1 MGCKQMFLFPGRQN
15 QRTSPVEPDGTPRR
29 LPEKNILILADW
41 HYRLLAEWDEIQSRL
56 PSADIILLLGDI
68 GYSDA
73 KALAEAAAP
82 DTPILYVLGNHNVW
96 PEYTGIP
103 RLRPLDR
110 KIIEIDGIRFGG
122 ISGSNRYSDNQK
134 RAMRTE
140 EEAAA
145 IAGQLPACD
154 ILCTHT
160 CAYSYTK
167 KDTPSSHH
175 GYRCLDKYI
184 RRCRPQYHLFG
195 HLHESGRERIGRT
208 DCICTYIASTLNTK
222 TGEWAPFLRETAG

>member
-1 MGCKQMFLFPGRQN
+1 MFHYLKPREITNAMRQALPFR
-15 QRTSPVEPDGTPRR
+15 Q
-29 LPEKNILILADW
+29 LPENNILVLADW
-41 HYRLLAEWDEIQSRL
+41 HYRLLAEWDGIHSRL

-110 KIIEIDGIRFGG
+110 KIIEIDSIRFGG
-122 ISGSNRYSDNQK
+122 ISGSNRYSNDQK

-184 RRCRPQYHLFG
+184 RRRRPQYHLFG

-208 DCICTYIASTLNTK
+208 DCICTYIASMLDTK
-222 TGEWAPFLRETAG
+222 TGEWVPFLQEKAG